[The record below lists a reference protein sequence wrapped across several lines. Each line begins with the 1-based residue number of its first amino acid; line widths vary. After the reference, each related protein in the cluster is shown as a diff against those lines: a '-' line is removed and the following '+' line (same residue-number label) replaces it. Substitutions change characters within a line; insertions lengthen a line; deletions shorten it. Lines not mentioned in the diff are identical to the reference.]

1 MSSDRDLFGKMNALF
16 EKRAPDALQD
26 KGLDHED
33 FPVLTEVVGEGVGEE
48 AEPAAPPPVME
59 SRQDVAM
66 PPPPP
71 EPPAAQLL
79 DDETVEK
86 LAGLLEQRFADLFIR
101 QQARI
106 EETVRRVIREELA
119 RPRKHL

>member
-26 KGLDHED
+26 KGLDHGD
-33 FPVLTEVVGEGVGEE
+33 FPVLTEVVGDE

-71 EPPAAQLL
+71 APAAAQLL

>member
-33 FPVLTEVVGEGVGEE
+33 FPVLTEVVGDE

-66 PPPPP
+66 PPPAP
-71 EPPAAQLL
+71 EPAAAQLL